1 MDKGMDFGSPDIRV
15 INAAPKVALLSGEQ
29 TSSLGAGEIWH
40 FFDKQLDYPLT
51 LVNVNDLARFNLKNY
66 QVLIIP
72 DGFYRNLT
80 DKPTTDKLKDFVRS
94 GGKLIAME
102 SAAEQLAGAD
112 WGFKLKEDKS
122 EDKSEYAALKK
133 FADQERNALTG
144 SIPGAIYKVDL
155 DNTHP
160 LAFGFPDFYYTLK
173 QDANLFEFM
182 KSDFLKKK
190 ATPHTLAHL
199 NSAYQTFICFTE
211 VDDSIIKG
219 VVPERDIDLEEKVI
233 RNQKII

>member
-1 MDKGMDFGSPDIRV
+1 M
-15 INAAPKVALLSGEQ
+15 
-29 TSSLGAGEIWH
+29 
-40 FFDKQLDYPLT
+40 
-51 LVNVNDLARFNLKNY
+51 ARFNLKNY

-94 GGKLIAME
+94 GGKLIALE

-173 QDANLFEFM
+173 QDANIFEFM
-182 KSDFLKKK
+182 KDGWNVGVLKKDAYVTGFSGVKVK
-190 ATPHTLAHL
+190 AKLKDGLLFGTVGMG
-199 NSAYQTFICFTE
+199 SG
-211 VDDSIIKG
+211 S
-219 VVPERDIDLEEKVI
+219 VVF
-233 RNQKII
+233 

>member
-1 MDKGMDFGSPDIRV
+1 M
-15 INAAPKVALLSGEQ
+15 
-29 TSSLGAGEIWH
+29 
-40 FFDKQLDYPLT
+40 
-51 LVNVNDLARFNLKNY
+51 ARFNLKNY

-94 GGKLIAME
+94 GGKLIALE

-160 LAFGFPDFYYTLK
+160 FGIWFP
-173 QDANLFEFM
+173 
-182 KSDFLKKK
+182 
-190 ATPHTLAHL
+190 
-199 NSAYQTFICFTE
+199 
-211 VDDSIIKG
+211 
-219 VVPERDIDLEEKVI
+219 
-233 RNQKII
+233 